1 MLNKSGAQPIAI
13 DVVSMRMNT
22 LEEIDL
28 PVIGMT
34 CTACARH
41 IENRLN
47 TLPGVQ
53 ASVNYATESAHITM
67 PAEVTIQNL
76 VQAVRDAGYDAVAP
90 DSGVTAEQAIAD
102 EVRKMRLHFWVSLGF
117 ATPVVLLS
125 MIPALQ
131 FNRWQWVVF
140 LFTLPVVTWG
150 AWPFHRATLLN
161 LRHGTATMDTLIS
174 IGVLAAFTWST
185 WALIFGGSGALDY
198 KAEHGLGVMT
208 DGMNMPALYFE
219 VAAAVPVFVLAGRWF
234 ESRAKRRSS
243 AAIRSLLS
251 LQIADATV
259 IADGVERLVPLDELK
274 VNDHFI
280 VRPGERVATDGVVM
294 SGSSSID
301 EALLTGESVPVLV
314 EPGSKVVG
322 ATINLDGRLEVRATG
337 VGSQTKLSQIAQLVT
352 AAQAGKAPI
361 QRLADR
367 VSAIFVPAVLAAA
380 VITWLAWFLSTQDAQ
395 QSFTAAVA
403 VLIIACPCALGLA
416 TPIALLVGTGRG
428 AQMGIV
434 IRGPETLEQSRRV
447 NVMLLDKTG
456 TVTTGKVQLRSI
468 TSAPDLSDTDVI
480 NRAAPIEQFS
490 EHPLAKAIAAQP
502 HVSVT
507 VTDFQNFPGLGA
519 KGHLGVDEVVIGR
532 PSWVLAQTAQ
542 SEPQWFRVAVDEAQR
557 FGLAQVAVA
566 NAGKLIGLIT
576 LSDTVR
582 PTSAG
587 AVKELISMGVH
598 PVLLSG
604 DNEVVARNVA
614 NQVGILDVIAEVT
627 PEGKVEVVRTRQS
640 QKFVVAM
647 VGDGVNDA
655 AALVQADLGIAMS
668 AGSDVAIEA
677 SDITLVRND
686 LVAAVD
692 ALRLSRQ
699 TLRVIKG
706 NLFWAFAYN
715 VAMIPLAALSLLSPL
730 LAGAAMAFSSV
741 FVVANSLRLR
751 RFTSLAHMRS

>member
-1 MLNKSGAQPIAI
+1 MLNKSGALPIAMN
-13 DVVSMRMNT
+13 VVSLPMKT
-22 LEEIDL
+22 LDEIDL

-34 CTACARH
+34 CTACALH

-53 ASVNYATESAHITM
+53 ASVNYATESAHIM
-67 PAEVTIQNL
+67 SPSDMTIEAL
-76 VQAVRDAGYDAVAP
+76 VQAVRDAGYDAIAP
-90 DSGVTAEQAIAD
+90 DSGVTLEQAAAD
-102 EVRKMRLHFWVSLGF
+102 EVRKMQVHFWVSFGF
-117 ATPVVLLS
+117 AVPVVLLS

-131 FNRWQWVVF
+131 FSSWQWIVF
-140 LFTLPVVTWG
+140 LLTIPVVTWG
-150 AWPFHRATLLN
+150 AWPFHRATLIN

-198 KAEHGLGVMT
+198 KADHGLGGMT
-208 DGMNMPALYFE
+208 GGMTLPALYFE

-251 LQIADATV
+251 LQIADAMV
-259 IADGVERLVPLDELK
+259 VVDGVEHLVSLGELK
-274 VNDHFI
+274 VDDHFI
-280 VRPGERVATDGVVM
+280 VRPGERVATDGVVV
-294 SGSSSID
+294 SGASSID

-337 VGSQTKLSQIAQLVT
+337 VGEQTKLAQIAQLVT
-352 AAQAGKAPI
+352 AAQTGKAPI

-380 VITWLAWFLSTQDAQ
+380 VVTWLVWFLTTQDAQ
-395 QSFTAAVA
+395 QAFTAAVA

-456 TVTTGKVQLRSI
+456 TVTTGKVELRSI
-468 TSAPDLSDTDVI
+468 TSAPELSEDDLI
-480 NRAAPIEQFS
+480 NIAAPIEKFS
-490 EHPLAKAIAAQP
+490 EHPLAKAIADQP
-502 HVSVT
+502 HQSSDVT
-507 VTDFQNFPGLGA
+507 NFQNFPGLGA
-519 KGHLGVDEVVIGR
+519 KGTLGFKEVIVGR
-532 PSWVLAQTAQ
+532 PSWVLIQTGQ
-542 SEPQWFRVAVDEAQR
+542 SEPDWFSHALNEASREGLARVAVAS
-557 FGLAQVAVA
+557 
-566 NAGKLIGLIT
+566 AGELIGLIT

-582 PTSAG
+582 STSAG
-587 AVKELISMGVH
+587 AIQELMNLGVH

-604 DNEVVARNVA
+604 DNETVARQVA
-614 NQVGILDVIAEVT
+614 DQVGISEVIAEVA
-627 PEGKVEVVRTRQS
+627 PEGKVEVVRERQG
-640 QKFVVAM
+640 QNFVVAM

-655 AALVQADLGIAMS
+655 AALAQADLGLAMS
-668 AGSDVAIEA
+668 SGSDVAIEA

-715 VAMIPLAALSLLSPL
+715 VAMIPLAALGLLSPL

-751 RFTSLAHMRS
+751 RFTSLTHMRS